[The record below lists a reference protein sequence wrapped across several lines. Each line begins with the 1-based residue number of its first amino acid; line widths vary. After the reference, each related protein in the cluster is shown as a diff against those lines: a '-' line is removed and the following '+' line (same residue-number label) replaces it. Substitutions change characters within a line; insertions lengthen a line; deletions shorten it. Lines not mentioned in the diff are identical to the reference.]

1 MTALVGLFTFG
12 GLTTLPVVSGIVN
25 RSDSV
30 MAHKEPILG
39 RDLLS
44 CETGTADASESTAA
58 PDKTEVALVQ
68 VQSGKRVYYE
78 VSTSGT
84 PTTANSTSRI
94 MEGSNTLPWGPG
106 WRISVLEVA

>member
-1 MTALVGLFTFG
+1 MTAAVSLFCFG
-12 GLTTLPVVSGIVN
+12 GLVTLPVVGGVIN

-30 MAHKEPILG
+30 QAHKEPVLG

-44 CETGTADASESTAA
+44 CDTGTADASETSAA
-58 PDKTEVALVQ
+58 PAKTEIALVQ

-78 VSTSGT
+78 IATSGT
-84 PTTANSTSRI
+84 VTEASTTSRI

-106 WRISVLEVA
+106 WTISVKEVA